1 MNEDT
6 ESIILEIAKL
16 GVIQE
21 RMLLIVASI
30 YAELRVNS
38 KEIGAI
44 LQNQGIA
51 PERIQKEYKAAMD
64 AETETIKKMLRST
77 LQECNTPPPGDTS
90 YWDRPHPEE
99 DE

>member
-16 GVIQE
+16 GAIQE
-21 RMLLIVASI
+21 RMLLIVGAI

-51 PERIQKEYKAAMD
+51 LERIQKEHED
-64 AETETIKKMLRST
+64 AINTEKETIKKMLRST
-77 LQECNTPPPGDTS
+77 FQECNTPPPNDTS
-90 YWDRPHPEE
+90 YWDRLHPEE